1 MPSFFEKLKKG
12 MGIEGPAEAGTEE
25 EIEEKPKP
33 VRIKK
38 PKKESKPPIIQ
49 IKKLEI
55 RTEPIKKEGKE
66 DRPSSP
72 FAVAREV
79 EEVEEPKPEE
89 EKTPLVKAAEGEEDK
104 SSSSPF
110 AVAREDKEK
119 WFEAEGE
126 LAIDVYQTENELVIQ
141 SAIAGVKPENLDI
154 LIEQDII
161 TIKGSREKPEDGGA
175 YFSQEC
181 YWGPFS
187 RKVILPVEIDP
198 NRIEATMKEGILT
211 IRLPKILRERKRKI
225 VVRS

>member
-25 EIEEKPKP
+25 EIEEKPQP

-89 EKTPLVKAAEGEEDK
+89 EKTPLVKAA
-104 SSSSPF
+104 
-110 AVAREDKEK
+110 EDKEK

>member
-55 RTEPIKKEGKE
+55 RTEPIKK
-66 DRPSSP
+66 
-72 FAVAREV
+72 
-79 EEVEEPKPEE
+79 
-89 EKTPLVKAAEGEEDK
+89 EGEEDK